1 MQGGEG
7 RECLSLRVAVTEP
20 KFLNKRSLTATA
32 REAHAPQWRPNA
44 VKIKKKKKK
53 DLKGIYT
60 QE

>member
-32 REAHAPQWRPNA
+32 REAHAPQ
-44 VKIKKKKKK
+44 
-53 DLKGIYT
+53 
-60 QE
+60 